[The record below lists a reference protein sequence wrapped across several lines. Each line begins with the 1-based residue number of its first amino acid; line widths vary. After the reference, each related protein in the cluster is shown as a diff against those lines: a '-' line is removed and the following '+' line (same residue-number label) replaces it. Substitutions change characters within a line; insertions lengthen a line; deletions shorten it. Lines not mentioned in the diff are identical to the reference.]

1 MARKS
6 KYTESA
12 EDLNLVPIMN
22 LVLCLIPLVLFKT
35 QLVKIGMINVSAPS
49 FGPASSS
56 KPKEDNDEKPLG
68 LTVALGKDGFILSAT
83 GANLFELLNVPQE
96 GEVSGVKI
104 PKKQDTFSD
113 KDGADVKR
121 SDYDYLQ
128 LYSYLEKLR
137 DMYKDEK
144 LLTLV
149 ADPDLE
155 FKYLIRTMDVV
166 RFRFAEPSSFKS
178 IADMSAAS
186 DKYKYKKIE
195 VESTNEKGET
205 VKSTAYEGLWDQVT
219 FGNAQ

>member
-6 KYTESA
+6 KYTESV
-12 EDLNLVPIMN
+12 EDINLVPIMN

-49 FGPASSS
+49 FGPSSS
-56 KPKEDNDEKPLG
+56 KPKDEKDEKPLG
-68 LTVALGKDGFILSAT
+68 LTVALSKDGYLLSAT

-113 KDGADVKR
+113 KDGNEQKIQ
-121 SDYDYLQ
+121 DYDYIT
-128 LYSYLEKLR
+128 LYRHLEKLK
-137 DMYKDEK
+137 DLYKDEK

-155 FKYLIRTMDVV
+155 FKYMIRTMDVV
-166 RFRFAEPSSFKS
+166 RFRFAEPAGFTS
-178 IADMSAAS
+178 IKDMSTAA
-186 DKYKYKKIE
+186 DKYKYKKVS
-195 VESTNEKGET
+195 VETTNDKGET
-205 VKSTAYEGLWDQVT
+205 VTSEAYEGLWDGSVDT
-219 FGNAQ
+219 AEG